1 MRRQKSEKAAASSAE
16 SQASSST
23 STTCDDKRED
33 QSWKDFGMGSSKR
46 WGVGDA
52 RAVHAGVAG
61 GGGGAVKAGAG
72 APGGG
77 SERSDSR
84 PGPSFGSETKGV
96 PVTTR
101 TVSRSSMDDAATVI
115 QYHFSVNA
123 KLRELVQMRRKVK
136 RRLRSLVVYLVFV
149 AAYTYSTVKP
159 ISSEDIFWFQ
169 ENLKDQFT
177 TVEFR
182 PEHSPTFG
190 KTFTDVATV
199 QEWNQWLLGPFLG
212 TAYSTG
218 TFDGDLKDPFDLA
231 RHVLGYG
238 RKLGGIRIGQ
248 LRTRRRNCTSQIGIP
263 ELTTNTTEPFYC
275 YGDALS
281 MFTEGEEDTVT
292 FGRGREKFT
301 WAGWNNS
308 DTRVERE
315 AYLTTELL
323 KPRYVANKFGT
334 STRVGNHMRGRKS
347 MLSSLASLAKWWSMR
362 LVHAIGPCAWQRLW
376 QWL

>member
-1 MRRQKSEKAAASSAE
+1 MVTPPSLFMQLSLFSRGGGGSVLREKREEAAASSVE
-16 SQASSST
+16 SPASSST
-23 STTCDDKRED
+23 STTLHNKLGDEG
-33 QSWKDFGMGSSKR
+33 WIDFGMNSSKH
-46 WGVGDA
+46 WSVGDA

-61 GGGGAVKAGAG
+61 GGGAVKAGAG
-72 APGGG
+72 APG
-77 SERSDSR
+77 SEGLDSR
-84 PGPSFGSETKGV
+84 PAPSCGSETKGV

-101 TVSRSSMDDAATVI
+101 TVSRASMDDAATVI
-115 QYHFSVNA
+115 QYQFSMNA

-136 RRLRSLVVYLVFV
+136 RRLQNLVVYLVFV
-149 AAYTYSTVKP
+149 AAYTYSTVTP

-177 TVEFR
+177 TVEFL

-190 KTFTDVATV
+190 KTFTDVSTV

-212 TAYSTG
+212 TAYSTN
-218 TFDGDLKDPFDLA
+218 TFGGDPGDPFDLA

-281 MFTEGEEDTVT
+281 MFTEGEEDAVT

-301 WAGWNNS
+301 WSGWNNS

-323 KPRYVANKFGT
+323 KPRYMANNSERAHVLET
-334 STRVGNHMRGRKS
+334 TCVVGNRC
-347 MLSSLASLAKWWSMR
+347 SL
-362 LVHAIGPCAWQRLW
+362 V
-376 QWL
+376 